1 MATLPGS
8 ADGKHMYQTGDVR
21 STGSVDAWIETT
33 EQKLRRLDGAV
44 NMAGVI
50 TKTAHVDQVEGQGLG
65 VRNERQCDEGVQVL
79 ASRAD
84 SGRHQVSAA
93 SPFGQ
98 VGAPGNVAYCAS
110 KAAVI
115 AATRTASKENQ
126 EIRVNCIAPGPVN
139 TPLSASKNLEDVKH
153 SLQITAQKR
162 RAETGEVASVIA
174 FLLSDEASF
183 VTGAVYNVDGGWV
196 C

>member
-1 MATLPGS
+1 MCWATAQLLASRGARISVADPNEPGLQTAMATLPGS

-79 ASRAD
+79 ASR
-84 SGRHQVSAA
+84 G
-93 SPFGQ
+93 
-98 VGAPGNVAYCAS
+98 
-110 KAAVI
+110 
-115 AATRTASKENQ
+115 
-126 EIRVNCIAPGPVN
+126 
-139 TPLSASKNLEDVKH
+139 
-153 SLQITAQKR
+153 
-162 RAETGEVASVIA
+162 
-174 FLLSDEASF
+174 
-183 VTGAVYNVDGGWV
+183 
-196 C
+196 